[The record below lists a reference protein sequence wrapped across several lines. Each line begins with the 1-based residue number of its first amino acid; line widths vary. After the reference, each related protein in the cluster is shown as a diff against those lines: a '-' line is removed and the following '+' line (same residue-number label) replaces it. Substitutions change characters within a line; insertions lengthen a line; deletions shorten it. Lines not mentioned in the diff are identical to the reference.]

1 MRNDQQAVLED
12 GTLATPVCPHSPSD
26 YLLFITSSYRDDPL
40 RGHSNI
46 SRPLS
51 LYLNCT
57 WMTVQLLLKMVHH
70 QEHYADLDLSP

>member
-40 RGHSNI
+40 R
-46 SRPLS
+46 RS
-51 LYLNCT
+51 LKYFQTAIVVPEL
-57 WMTVQLLLKMVHH
+57 H
-70 QEHYADLDLSP
+70 LDDSSAFAENGTPPGALR